1 MFIWDLCVFGEMN
14 LRLHKVWFL
23 IDRLMRICI
32 RNVAAM
38 GLADFPCRYA
48 YHLDLY
54 VVDILCFEYYKT
66 LLHIILWMI
75 TTMVTA
81 RGDRDRDYKGTH
93 DRALIKRG
101 GPLDSVRARSLACEL
116 TV

>member
-1 MFIWDLCVFGEMN
+1 
-14 LRLHKVWFL
+14 
-23 IDRLMRICI
+23 
-32 RNVAAM
+32 
-38 GLADFPCRYA
+38 
-48 YHLDLY
+48 
-54 VVDILCFEYYKT
+54 
-66 LLHIILWMI
+66 MI